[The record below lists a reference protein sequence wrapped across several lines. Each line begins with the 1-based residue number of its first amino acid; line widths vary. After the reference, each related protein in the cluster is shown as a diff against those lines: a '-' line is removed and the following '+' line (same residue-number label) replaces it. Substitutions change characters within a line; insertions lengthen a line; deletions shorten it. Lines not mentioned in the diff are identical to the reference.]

1 MVCDQDIAKGTFAK
15 EDFDEVH
22 VKFETLELTSM
33 KALNHNQQWMSNI
46 ESKHIKLQ
54 HDCEEH

>member
-22 VKFETLELTSM
+22 FKFETGG
-33 KALNHNQQWMSNI
+33 AYQH
-46 ESKHIKLQ
+46 ESPKSPTRKSTM
-54 HDCEEH
+54 DVKY